1 MQRMSSLDAGF
12 FFAENDRTPLQFAT
26 VGVFEGELPSYGDL
40 VRLIMSKLPQVPKYR
55 QRVRR
60 VPFNLARPVWTD
72 DQHFQV
78 LYHVRHTAVPKPGGA
93 EELRNLAGRILA
105 QRLDLSRPLWEA
117 WLVEGLEGGRWA
129 LLIKMHHCMADGV
142 GSSELVERLFD
153 RAAGESQ
160 AETEAEPPPWTPEQE
175 PSALSLM
182 LGGVRDTAADVIR
195 QAVRIPGYAQDLG
208 TDIGFAGG
216 LPRYAASLLKPAAPS
231 LNGPTSPHRRW
242 SWLQADLDEVKRTGR
257 ALGGTVNDVILAA
270 VAAGFRD
277 LLRSRGVRP
286 DDTIVR
292 TMVPVSV
299 RSAGEKNVLTNRV
312 SAVLVNLPC
321 GEPDPVRR
329 IHLVREQMGFL
340 KDSHQAIGPDAL
352 QRGDPGARCG
362 SFAIHAVGGA
372 VQLTHAGQARAY
384 GVAVPGPPVT
394 EARQSTAVGDMRD
407 PRRPLGLCCRPGG
420 TIPPGPPQ
428 RGDPR
433 DAPQRGD
440 PPRCP
445 ATADAAPAAA
455 VTDHGRSQRPRSSMR
470 RRPRPRR
477 QARRSP
483 WRQAHC
489 IPAALRGNR

>member
-26 VGVFEGELPSYGDL
+26 VGVFEGELPSYGEL
-40 VRLIMSKLPQVPKYR
+40 VRLIISKLPQVPKYR

-78 LYHVRHTAVPKPGGA
+78 LYHVRHTAVPSPGGA

-142 GSSELVERLFD
+142 GSSALVERLFD
-153 RAAGESQ
+153 HAESETQ
-160 AETEAEPPPWTPEQE
+160 TETETEAEIERPPWTPEQE
-175 PSALSLM
+175 PSALSLT
-182 LGGVRDTAADVIR
+182 LGGIKDMAADAIR
-195 QAVRIPGYAQDLG
+195 QAVRIPGYAHGLG

-216 LPRYAASLLKPAAPS
+216 LPRYAARLLKSGAPS

-277 LLRSRGVRP
+277 LLHSRGVRP

-299 RSAGEKNVLTNRV
+299 RSAGEKGELTNRV

-329 IHLVREQMGFL
+329 IHLVQEQMGFL

-352 QRGDPGARCG
+352 VRLLGAAPEVLAATVHTALLLRQPV
-362 SFAIHAVGGA
+362 IQTV
-372 VQLTHAGQARAY
+372 TTN
-384 GVAVPGPPVT
+384 VPGPSYPLYLLGSKLVEMYPYIPIALGFRISIANYSYLGRLFFGLT
-394 EARQSTAVGDMRD
+394 GDFDAMPDLEILADGIRAGFDELVKEA
-407 PRRPLGLCCRPGG
+407 
-420 TIPPGPPQ
+420 
-428 RGDPR
+428 
-433 DAPQRGD
+433 
-440 PPRCP
+440 
-445 ATADAAPAAA
+445 
-455 VTDHGRSQRPRSSMR
+455 
-470 RRPRPRR
+470 
-477 QARRSP
+477 AR
-483 WRQAHC
+483 A
-489 IPAALRGNR
+489 